1 MRNDAIDHG
10 REFDWGKVS
19 LDYGRYRDIYPPMF
33 YQKIADLGLCISGQ
47 EVLDLGTGTGVLP
60 RHMSAYGAHFT
71 GVDISEKQ
79 IAEARRLSREAGLSI
94 RYLVSAAED
103 ISFPDE
109 SFDVVT
115 ACQCFMY
122 FDTAAIPLKI
132 HRVLK
137 EKGHLCILFMAW
149 LPDES
154 EIAKRS
160 EELVLKYNP
169 AWAGGH
175 MRRFIPEKPPW
186 AKDLFT
192 VENALTYDLTV
203 PFTRESWHGRIKA
216 CRGMGASS
224 LSDEKI
230 ARFEREHMG
239 YLRTLPE
246 TFDIPHFAALLNLR
260 KHS

>member
-19 LDYGRYRDIYPPMF
+19 LDYGRYRDIYPPVF

-71 GVDISEKQ
+71 GVDISENQ

-122 FDTAAIPLKI
+122 FDRAVTPLKI
-132 HRVLK
+132 HRILK
-137 EKGHLCILFMAW
+137 ENGHL
-149 LPDES
+149 
-154 EIAKRS
+154 
-160 EELVLKYNP
+160 
-169 AWAGGH
+169 
-175 MRRFIPEKPPW
+175 
-186 AKDLFT
+186 
-192 VENALTYDLTV
+192 
-203 PFTRESWHGRIKA
+203 
-216 CRGMGASS
+216 
-224 LSDEKI
+224 
-230 ARFEREHMG
+230 
-239 YLRTLPE
+239 
-246 TFDIPHFAALLNLR
+246 
-260 KHS
+260 